1 MTVDQEELPAE
12 VMTEEAAMTIRYF
25 ERSYVF
31 HEPFLTKT
39 EIVSSTFVMIFL
51 VMILILS
58 DSEQS

>member
-1 MTVDQEELPAE
+1 MTVDQDELPAE
-12 VMTEEAAMTIRYF
+12 VMTEEAAMTISCF

-31 HEPFLTKT
+31 REEFLTKN